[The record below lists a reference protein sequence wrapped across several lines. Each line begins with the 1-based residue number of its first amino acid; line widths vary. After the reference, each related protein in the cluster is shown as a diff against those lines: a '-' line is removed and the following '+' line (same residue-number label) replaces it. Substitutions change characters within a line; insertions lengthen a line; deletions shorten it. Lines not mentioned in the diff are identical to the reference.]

1 MKTVKFEGVMEN
13 AYGKA
18 LPEPIKY
25 EGSFEAFQTIDEV
38 NEKHEYPTEKEIVDG
53 VNVKRK
59 AAARQKQMQAALDAA
74 GIEKP
79 TLEKD
84 VLLQLKT
91 IYKVYIAAGKS
102 EDEARKLAASGLGV
116 EWPEGE

>member
-53 VNVKRK
+53 VNAREIKPRIFVWMGGSEKINQCGGAGTELLK
-59 AAARQKQMQAALDAA
+59 ASWSCSARF
-74 GIEKP
+74 
-79 TLEKD
+79 TF
-84 VLLQLKT
+84 
-91 IYKVYIAAGKS
+91 
-102 EDEARKLAASGLGV
+102 
-116 EWPEGE
+116 